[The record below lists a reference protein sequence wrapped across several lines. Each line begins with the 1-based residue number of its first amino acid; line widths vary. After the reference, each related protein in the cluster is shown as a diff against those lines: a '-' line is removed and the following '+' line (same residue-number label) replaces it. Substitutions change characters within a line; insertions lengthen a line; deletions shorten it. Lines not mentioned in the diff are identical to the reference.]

1 MKEEMGLFSC
11 VVILFLVMDPL
22 GNIPFFISLLRG
34 IPHAKARRIIVR
46 EHVFALLLF
55 FFFIFFGRF
64 FLDMMGIQDPALS
77 IAGGIV
83 LFLIAI
89 KLIFPIKEGI
99 FGDMPSGEPFIVP
112 LATPLICG
120 PSAMTTVLILSSK
133 SDVSFW
139 KLSVSV
145 VLAWAASLV
154 LLFYAAAIER
164 LLGERGVMAIQRLMG
179 MVLTAIAVQMF
190 LTGLAQ
196 FFGR

>member
-1 MKEEMGLFSC
+1 MKEEMSLFSC

-22 GNIPFFISLLRG
+22 GNIPFFISLLKG
-34 IPHAKARRIIVR
+34 IAPKKARRIIVR
-46 EHVFALLLF
+46 EHFFALILF
-55 FFFIFFGRF
+55 FFFLLFGRF

-89 KLIFPIKEGI
+89 KLIFPLKEGL
-99 FGDMPSGEPFIVP
+99 FGAMPGGEPFIVP

-133 SDVSFW
+133 SDVGFW
-139 KLSVSV
+139 KLSVAVAS
-145 VLAWAASLV
+145 AWAASLAI
-154 LLFYAAAIER
+154 LFYAAAIER
-164 LLGERGVMAIQRLMG
+164 LLGERGVLAIQRLMG
-179 MVLTAIAVQMF
+179 MILTAIAVQMF